1 MRNLILRLGLI
12 KTTLLLTAV
21 SIPFSVFLYVFLSSV
36 WGGIIVRDIA
46 ISAIIPS
53 IVAPCLLY
61 FSLRNIIR
69 LDRSK
74 EAQRESQEKYSALFN
89 RDLLCVYIHDF
100 EGRFLDVNEACL
112 HLLGY
117 TAEEFLSLKFAELIG
132 EDQFPEAIEAFEEII
147 RVGSA
152 KHYNTFKI
160 KKKDGNFVWVETEGS
175 LIYKKGKPYAIL
187 GVARDITHHRI
198 AEEALKES
206 EEKYKELANSL
217 PQIVFE
223 TDENGMLTF
232 VNQNAFD
239 LFGYTQTDLANGL
252 NALNMLVPQD
262 RDRALENI
270 GKVLKGE
277 KVGSVEYISQRI
289 DGRKFP
295 IVIYAN
301 RILREDKSVGLR
313 GIIIDL
319 TEQKRSEKLLRESEV
334 RFRTALEANPDPVVI
349 YDVEGNVSFFN
360 HAFSEVFGWT
370 VKECKG
376 KKMDMFVPEKN
387 WPETKKMIETVMA
400 GKNVCA
406 TETCRYTK
414 NGKIIPV
421 VISGSIFYN
430 RDGKAEGSVINLRD
444 IREQKRLQAQL
455 QMVQKIEAIGTLAG
469 GIAHDFNNLLMAIQG
484 NVSLMLLDTDV
495 SDPHYAAL
503 MSIEDRI
510 QSGSNLTGQLLGYAR
525 KGKYEVNP
533 INPNQF
539 IEETSETFGRMRKDI
554 SIHKI
559 FSSDLYEI
567 LADRG
572 QMEQV
577 LLNLFVNA
585 ADAMP
590 AGGKLSLTSENV
602 THADMKN
609 GVYNPKPGI
618 YVKLTVADTGTGM
631 DKKIQER
638 IFDPFFTTKEKG
650 RGTGLGLASV
660 YGIIKNHGG
669 YITVESEKERGAVFN
684 IYLPAIREKHPREK
698 EPHNL
703 IVSGSGTILLVDD
716 EEMVLE
722 VNVKVLEKLG
732 YSVLEA
738 KSGKEAI
745 SAYRENKDEIDMV
758 ILDMVM
764 PGMGGGEVYDI
775 MKEINTDV
783 KVLLSSGHSLDGQ
796 AQKILQRGC
805 DGFLPKPYRMGEV
818 SGKLREILSA

>member
-1 MRNLILRLGLI
+1 MLRLGLI
-12 KTTLLLTAV
+12 RATLWLTAV
-21 SIPFSVFLYVFLSSV
+21 SIPFSIYLVVVLSGI
-36 WGGIIVRDIA
+36 WGGMLTGDMAV
-46 ISAIIPS
+46 SAIIPS
-53 IVAPCLLY
+53 MVALCLSY
-61 FSLRNIIR
+61 FFLRNMIR
-69 LDRSK
+69 LDQSK
-74 EAQRESQEKYSALFN
+74 
-89 RDLLCVYIHDF
+89 V
-100 EGRFLDVNEACL
+100 
-112 HLLGY
+112 
-117 TAEEFLSLKFAELIG
+117 
-132 EDQFPEAIEAFEEII
+132 
-147 RVGSA
+147 
-152 KHYNTFKI
+152 
-160 KKKDGNFVWVETEGS
+160 
-175 LIYKKGKPYAIL
+175 
-187 GVARDITHHRI
+187 
-198 AEEALKES
+198 ALKES

-223 TDENGMLTF
+223 TDENGMITF

-239 LFGYTQTDLANGL
+239 LFGYTQADLANGL

-270 GKVLKGE
+270 GKVLNGE

-289 DGRKFP
+289 DGSKFP
-295 IVIYAN
+295 VMIYAN
-301 RILREDKSVGLR
+301 RILREDKPVGMR

-319 TEQKRSEKLLRESEV
+319 SDQKRSEKLLRESEV

-349 YDVEGNVSFFN
+349 YDLAGNVTYFN

-370 VKECKG
+370 LKECKA

-387 WPETKKMIETVMA
+387 WPETKQMIETVMA
-400 GKNVCA
+400 GKNVSA

-414 NGKIIPV
+414 DGKIIPV
-421 VISGSIFYN
+421 VISGSIYYN
-430 RDGKAEGSVINLRD
+430 QNGKPEGSVINLRD
-444 IREQKRLQAQL
+444 ISERKRLQTQL
-455 QMVQKIEAIGTLAG
+455 QMAQKIEAIGTLAG

-484 NVSLMLLDTDV
+484 NVSLILLDTDV
-495 SDPHYAAL
+495 SHSHYAAL

-510 QSGSNLTGQLLGYAR
+510 QSGSKLTGQLLGYAR
-525 KGKYEVNP
+525 KGKYELKS
-533 INPNQF
+533 INPNQV
-539 IEETSETFGRMRKDI
+539 IQETSEAFGRMRKDI
-554 SIHKI
+554 SIHKN
-559 FSSDLYEI
+559 FSSELYEI
-567 LADRG
+567 RADSG

-602 THADMKN
+602 THKDIIN
-609 GVYNPKPGI
+609 SVYNPKPGL

-638 IFDPFFTTKEKG
+638 IFDPFFTTKEMG
-650 RGTGLGLASV
+650 RGTGLGLASA

-669 YITVESEKERGAVFN
+669 YITVESEKEQGTVFN
-684 IYLPAIREKHPREK
+684 IYIPAVREKHRGKK
-698 EPHNL
+698 EPDNQ

-716 EEMVLE
+716 EEMVLD

-775 MKEINTDV
+775 IKKINNNV
-783 KVLLSSGHSLDGQ
+783 KVLLSSGHSMDGRAKQ
-796 AQKILQRGC
+796 ILQRGC
-805 DGFLPKPYRMGEV
+805 DGFLQKPYRMGEV
-818 SGKLREILSA
+818 SGKLRQILTT